1 MLWFCWFGPFYAG
14 KNVLTLI
21 EFSVMRELS
30 HLPSSSGLHLIVSD
44 KT

>member
-1 MLWFCWFGPFYAG
+1 MLWFSWFGTFYAG

-21 EFSVMRELS
+21 QFSLIREHS